1 MRFMMTIKMD
11 AATAFA
17 PTPQLMEAIDGFT
30 KEMAAAGVLV
40 ETGGM
45 ASSAKIT
52 HITASGGRLSVTDGP
67 HTESKEIVGGY
78 AIIQVQS
85 REEALEIGRRFMEI
99 HNRILGPAFTADSEV
114 QEMFPIPLTAA
125 QGARA

>member
-1 MRFMMTIKMD
+1 VQFLMTIKMEAD
-11 AATAFA
+11 KAFA
-17 PTPQLMEAIDGFT
+17 STPELTEAIDSLT
-30 KEMAAAGVLV
+30 KENAAAGVLI

-45 ASSAKIT
+45 ASSTKIT

-78 AIIQVQS
+78 AIVQVTS
-85 REEALEIGRRFMEI
+85 REEALELGRRFMEL
-99 HNRILGPAFTADSEV
+99 HTRILGPGFTADSEI

-125 QGARA
+125 PGKRA

>member
-1 MRFMMTIKMD
+1 
-11 AATAFA
+11 
-17 PTPQLMEAIDGFT
+17 
-30 KEMAAAGVLV
+30 VLV

>member
-11 AATAFA
+11 AAVAFA

-78 AIIQVQS
+78 AIVDAKS
-85 REEALEIGRRFMEI
+85 REHAREIGEQFMDLHRVHWPEFEGECEI
-99 HNRILGPAFTADSEV
+99 RPMEDMG
-114 QEMFPIPLTAA
+114 
-125 QGARA
+125 